1 MERKKS
7 VAIVGGGITGVAIA
21 YHLAKLDRFEIT
33 VIDDP
38 IGRRATGVAAGML
51 APVTEVNFGEE
62 HLASFMLSSAD
73 YFKSVATTFNDQYKL
88 DIGYRNTGTITVS
101 LTDKDRKDLE
111 RYLALYRRLGLSAVE
126 SEGSELR
133 LLEPLLS
140 PQVNYGISTEIDQQV
155 DNRALYDALKR
166 VNNRLGVNTVGHK
179 VVKVERD
186 RMGDYRI
193 FNDSGS
199 NSLFNLVIVA
209 SGTSSNSIEGDL
221 KEISNFIRP
230 VKGQIIRARHSIDT
244 KAPGKI
250 IRYSVDSRPGYIV
263 TRSNG
268 EVVIGA
274 TSEEVGFDDRLKAR
288 STYEL
293 LHDAIRVLPIVGE
306 YSIEEINVGF
316 RPASDDNLPIIGALK
331 ENLWVALGSYR
342 HGILLSMYI
351 GKMVSE
357 AISAEE
363 TTLAGYEFFSPSRF
377 VGDLQVTTPQA

>member
-209 SGTSSNSIEGDL
+209 NGTSSNSIEGDL